1 MNKELFVKNTIR
13 LFTIT
18 LALSLVACT
27 SVEKK
32 EFFYEVVGG
41 AMIENE
47 INSNQDI
54 KKLSTWVIVISSA
67 YRLRENVPVI
77 IQSGFRTIS
86 RHAAV

>member
-1 MNKELFVKNTIR
+1 MKNTIR

-54 KKLSTWVIVISSA
+54 KKVVDLGYSNQQCLSVKRKCTGDYTEWLQNDKPACRCVK
-67 YRLRENVPVI
+67 
-77 IQSGFRTIS
+77 
-86 RHAAV
+86 